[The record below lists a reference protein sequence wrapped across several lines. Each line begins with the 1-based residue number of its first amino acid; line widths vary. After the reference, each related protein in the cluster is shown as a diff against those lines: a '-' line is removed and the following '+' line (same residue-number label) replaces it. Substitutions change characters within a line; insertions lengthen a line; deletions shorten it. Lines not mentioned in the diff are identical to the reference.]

1 MDGPVMVVVGFAV
14 AGWLGAP
21 DDRPPDLGRM
31 AYRGEARLDRRGRAV
46 LDRRARAWL
55 GVADPSA
62 FEVVVM
68 PVATGGVLVVPVEG
82 FSRRLAGVT
91 P

>member
-1 MDGPVMVVVGFAV
+1 
-14 AGWLGAP
+14 
-21 DDRPPDLGRM
+21 M